1 MKLTA
6 ERKSLIKQQILMYKT
21 TVYTLVNGSIAQQK
35 QHISEK
41 GDITQQY
48 IDTLEMSCCV
58 ISPFSDI
65 CCF

>member
-1 MKLTA
+1 
-6 ERKSLIKQQILMYKT
+6 MYKT